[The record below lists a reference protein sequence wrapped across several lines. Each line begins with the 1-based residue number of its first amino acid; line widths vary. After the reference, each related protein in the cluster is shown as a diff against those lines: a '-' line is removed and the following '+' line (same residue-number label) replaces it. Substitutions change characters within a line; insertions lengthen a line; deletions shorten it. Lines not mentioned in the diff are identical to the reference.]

1 MQEVYKELN
10 QEYSQISTDIKNGTN
25 KDKIEAL
32 KKSYKAK
39 SDEELLMALKPH
51 PISVTLAQA
60 AMESSWGT
68 SRFFKEANNL
78 FGVWSFNK
86 NEPRIAASGQRGNKT
101 IWLKK
106 YATVKESV
114 TDYYKNLGRS
124 FAFKEFRQEK
134 MISNNPYVLVT
145 KLDRYSE
152 KGAKY
157 GEELTSMMSFNK
169 FLNYD
174 DIFFER
180 PPKIEVVQAPVILE
194 EKIALN
200 TTNSE
205 LEKPLIQTQE
215 IKLSDNND
223 IAENV
228 HVEKTLASD
237 AKINITNEV
246 SKATQT
252 KELNETIKDI
262 KKTEEINKEKES

>member
-1 MQEVYKELN
+1 
-10 QEYSQISTDIKNGTN
+10 
-25 KDKIEAL
+25 
-32 KKSYKAK
+32 
-39 SDEELLMALKPH
+39 
-51 PISVTLAQA
+51 
-60 AMESSWGT
+60 
-68 SRFFKEANNL
+68 
-78 FGVWSFNK
+78 
-86 NEPRIAASGQRGNKT
+86 
-101 IWLKK
+101 
-106 YATVKESV
+106 
-114 TDYYKNLGRS
+114 
-124 FAFKEFRQEK
+124 
-134 MISNNPYVLVT
+134 
-145 KLDRYSE
+145 
-152 KGAKY
+152 
-157 GEELTSMMSFNK
+157 MSFNK

-252 KELNETIKDI
+252 K
-262 KKTEEINKEKES
+262 KTEEINKEKES